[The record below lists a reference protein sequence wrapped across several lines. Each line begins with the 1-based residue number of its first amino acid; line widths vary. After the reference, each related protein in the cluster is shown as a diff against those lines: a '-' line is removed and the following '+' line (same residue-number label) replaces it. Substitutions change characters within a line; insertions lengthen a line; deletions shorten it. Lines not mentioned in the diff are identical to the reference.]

1 MLAGNFQE
9 LACHRYYQFVPTRDT
24 EIAGVIKDCGL
35 RSNRNEE
42 QEADLAEEEDL
53 NGIDRENRNMMQNRR
68 RFSYWYILLKH
79 LIQIISEELNIANQY
94 DNNVGD
100 KDGS

>member
-1 MLAGNFQE
+1 MMRRCWETEPYERGTFDEIEEQLTSMLAGNFQE

-68 RFSYWYILLKH
+68 RFSY
-79 LIQIISEELNIANQY
+79 
-94 DNNVGD
+94 
-100 KDGS
+100 